1 MSNPDAAPILE
12 LIDAFRKSKTMFTA
26 LMLGVFELLEDGPID
41 AAGLAE
47 AIRAQPEP
55 LERLLEACVCLGL
68 LECGGNGF
76 RNSDLAKAY
85 LVQSSPNTL
94 AGYIKYSDEALYPMW
109 GNLSGAIRE
118 GTHRWQETFGLS
130 GNALFEHFF
139 HTDEATRTFLTG
151 MHGFGMLSSPAVVR
165 AFDLSRFRHLVD
177 LGGGT
182 GHLALAACELYPHLR
197 ATLFELPRVTAFARE
212 MLVGSAVSNRVDVQ
226 DGDFFHDSLPT
237 ADLYAVGRILHDWGA
252 DKIRVLVE
260 RIAACLPT
268 GGGLLI
274 AEKLMDD
281 DHRGPLQVHMQSLNM
296 LVCTEGR
303 ERSLPEY
310 AELLQAFG
318 FGAVR
323 GVVTGQPLDAIL
335 AVKD

>member
-177 LGGGT
+177 LGGGRLR
-182 GHLALAACELYPHLR
+182 GLARDER
-197 ATLFELPRVTAFARE
+197 
-212 MLVGSAVSNRVDVQ
+212 DQ
-226 DGDFFHDSLPT
+226 D
-237 ADLYAVGRILHDWGA
+237 
-252 DKIRVLVE
+252 RVL
-260 RIAACLPT
+260 RGRRRRPC
-268 GGGLLI
+268 GGR
-274 AEKLMDD
+274 A
-281 DHRGPLQVHMQSLNM
+281 HWPPANSTRTCARPCS
-296 LVCTEGR
+296 
-303 ERSLPEY
+303 S
-310 AELLQAFG
+310 F
-318 FGAVR
+318 
-323 GVVTGQPLDAIL
+323 L
-335 AVKD
+335 A